1 MRWLCYLSL
10 RELICNR
17 FVQVFV
23 CDDVKLAQ
31 LVRCRTVN
39 PKDVGSIPA
48 KTQKKTR
55 IQIYMEG
62 LSLLGFT
69 GTFQTKP
76 GLRRPTVQGGVF
88 CHIFPN
94 NILARVL
101 YIRRV

>member
-55 IQIYMEG
+55 IQIYMD
-62 LSLLGFT
+62 LSYIDP
-69 GTFQTKP
+69 Q
-76 GLRRPTVQGGVF
+76 
-88 CHIFPN
+88 
-94 NILARVL
+94 ARVL
-101 YIRRV
+101 NDCCK